1 MRFIAWTFAAIL
13 LAVPAAAQQGQPS
26 SNAVSTSSQPD
37 AGSTATTNFP
47 VSLER
52 IRGALERPTP
62 AQLLKGID
70 EKPTFRIEI
79 QERQK
84 IEELLATLDF
94 KGGPTAPGGVY
105 GYEQQRLA
113 FPPVDNPLA
122 QPYAAF
128 SQGQLLTI
136 LVENIVGKYMA
147 AGAAS
152 GIRKAMHERSEATV
166 RREVD
171 EAIAEYCS
179 GKPDG
184 GAGIQLCESLS
195 TNR

>member
-1 MRFIAWTFAAIL
+1 MRLIAWAFAAIL
-13 LAVPAAAQQGQPS
+13 LAVPVKAQERQPS
-26 SNAVSTSSQPD
+26 SNAAPASSQPD
-37 AGSTATTNFP
+37 ADPAATLNFP

-52 IRGALERPTP
+52 IRGALEHQNSAP
-62 AQLLKGID
+62 LLKGID

-79 QERQK
+79 QERRK
-84 IEELLATLDF
+84 IDELLATLDF
-94 KGGPTAPGGVY
+94 KGGPTPPGGVY
-105 GYEQQRLA
+105 AYEQQRLA

-128 SQGQLLTI
+128 NQGQLLTI

-152 GIRKAMHERSEATV
+152 AIRKAMHDRTEATV

-179 GKPDG
+179 SKPDG
-184 GAGIQLCESLS
+184 GAGIQLCESPT

>member
-1 MRFIAWTFAAIL
+1 LAVIL
-13 LAVPAAAQQGQPS
+13 LPVPAAAQQHQPS
-26 SNAVSTSSQPD
+26 SGATPTSSQPD
-37 AGSTATTNFP
+37 ADSTATLNFP

-52 IRGALERPTP
+52 IRGALERRTP
-62 AQLLKGID
+62 AQLLKGLD

-94 KGGPTAPGGVY
+94 KGGPTPPGGVY
-105 GYEQQRLA
+105 AYEQQRLA

-128 SQGQLLTI
+128 NQGQLLTI

-152 GIRKAMHERSEATV
+152 AIRKAMHERSEATV

-184 GAGIQLCESLS
+184 GAGIQLCESPS

>member
-1 MRFIAWTFAAIL
+1 MRLIAWAFAAIL
-13 LAVPAAAQQGQPS
+13 LAVPATAQERQPS
-26 SNAVSTSSQPD
+26 PTAVPASSQPD
-37 AGSTATTNFP
+37 ADSTATLNFP

-52 IRGALERPTP
+52 IRGALEHQNPS
-62 AQLLKGID
+62 QLLKGID

-79 QERQK
+79 QERRK

-94 KGGPTAPGGVY
+94 KAGPTPPGGVY
-105 GYEQQRLA
+105 AYEQQRLA

-152 GIRKAMHERSEATV
+152 AIRKAIHERTEATV

-184 GAGIQLCESLS
+184 GASIPLCESPS

>member
-1 MRFIAWTFAAIL
+1 
-13 LAVPAAAQQGQPS
+13 
-26 SNAVSTSSQPD
+26 
-37 AGSTATTNFP
+37 
-47 VSLER
+47 
-52 IRGALERPTP
+52 
-62 AQLLKGID
+62 LLKGLD
-70 EKPTFRIEI
+70 EKPTFRIEV

-84 IEELLATLDF
+84 IDELLATLDF
-94 KGGPTAPGGVY
+94 KGGPTPPGGVY

-152 GIRKAMHERSEATV
+152 AIRKAMHERNEATV

-184 GAGIQLCESLS
+184 GAGIQLCESTS

>member
-1 MRFIAWTFAAIL
+1 MRLIAWTFAAIL
-13 LAVPAAAQQGQPS
+13 LAVPATAQQRQPS
-26 SNAVSTSSQPD
+26 TSAAPSSSQPD
-37 AGSTATTNFP
+37 ADSTATLNFP

-52 IRGALERPTP
+52 IRGALQHPTP

-79 QERQK
+79 EERRK

-94 KGGPTAPGGVY
+94 KGGPTPPGGVY

-128 SQGQLLTI
+128 SQGQPLTI

-152 GIRKAMHERSEATV
+152 AIRKAMHDVNSAAL
-166 RREVD
+166 RR
-171 EAIAEYCS
+171 
-179 GKPDG
+179 
-184 GAGIQLCESLS
+184 
-195 TNR
+195 

>member
-1 MRFIAWTFAAIL
+1 MER
-13 LAVPAAAQQGQPS
+13 S
-26 SNAVSTSSQPD
+26 SVRS
-37 AGSTATTNFP
+37 
-47 VSLER
+47 
-52 IRGALERPTP
+52 P

-94 KGGPTAPGGVY
+94 KGGPTPPGGVY

-184 GAGIQLCESLS
+184 GAGIQLCESPS

>member
-1 MRFIAWTFAAIL
+1 M
-13 LAVPAAAQQGQPS
+13 AVPAAAQQGQPS

-94 KGGPTAPGGVY
+94 KGGPTPPGGVY

-122 QPYAAF
+122 
-128 SQGQLLTI
+128 QLLTI

-184 GAGIQLCESLS
+184 GAGIQLCESPS